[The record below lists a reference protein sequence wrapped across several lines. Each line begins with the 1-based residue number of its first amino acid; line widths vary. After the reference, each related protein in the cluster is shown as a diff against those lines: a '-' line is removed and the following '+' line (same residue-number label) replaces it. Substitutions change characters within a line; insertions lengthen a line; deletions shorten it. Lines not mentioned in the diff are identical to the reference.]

1 MVFILA
7 HPNAA
12 WVHGFVIR
20 LGAKMD
26 KAAQQKLMDSLT
38 DEQRKGIAEIIRSA
52 DIEGDYHWNGEDS
65 VWQESASETL
75 QSIAAYFDNYDPSS
89 ALD

>member
-1 MVFILA
+1 
-7 HPNAA
+7 
-12 WVHGFVIR
+12 
-20 LGAKMD
+20 MD

-75 QSIAAYFDNYDPSS
+75 QGIAAYFDTYDPFS

>member
-1 MVFILA
+1 
-7 HPNAA
+7 
-12 WVHGFVIR
+12 
-20 LGAKMD
+20 MD

-65 VWQESASETL
+65 VWEESASETL
-75 QSIAAYFDNYDPSS
+75 QSLASYFDNYDPSS